1 MKMKIGKLYKV
12 RDWEPDGTS
21 KGGISLYDPDGK
33 DIGVPRLFVGDTVM
47 YLGEDIYGGNNI
59 QKLGVLCY
67 LLTGDGGVGAY
78 SHDSSVGRRLYD
90 FFEEAK
96 KPE

>member
-1 MKMKIGKLYKV
+1 MKMKVGKLYKV
-12 RDWEPDGTS
+12 RN
-21 KGGISLYDPDGK
+21 YDPVDAAVGLGLYSSDGK
-33 DIGVPRLFVGDTVM
+33 ITGAPKLFVGDTVM